1 MFMDLKRGFLFGI
14 GAMIA
19 LSLVFVYAGNAL
31 ASESTATPVVVVDKD
46 KTITVT
52 GTGYVYAEPDMA
64 KITIGVTTESDTS
77 TGAMSK
83 NADLMSAVMS
93 AVKSVGIP
101 AKDIQTTR
109 VAVDPVYSYSTA
121 KPKITGYRATNTVTV
136 TVRDTSKV
144 GPVIDAAY
152 KAGAND
158 INGVNFM
165 LSEERSADV
174 YKQALDKAIAQG
186 SDKAKTIANAAGVA
200 NPQLKSVSESA
211 SYSPPVPLY
220 EARAAD
226 TAGAA
231 TPISTGEER
240 VQATVTM
247 VYTFA

>member
-1 MFMDLKRGFLFGI
+1 MFMELKRGFLFGI
-14 GAMIA
+14 GAMMAI
-19 LSLVFVYAGNAL
+19 SLVLVYAGNAL
-31 ASESTATPVVVVDKD
+31 ASDSTVTPVVIVDKD

-52 GTGYVYAEPDMA
+52 GTGYVYAEPDIA

-83 NADLMSAVMS
+83 NADQMSAVMS
-93 AVKSVGIP
+93 AVKSAGIP

-109 VAVDPVYSYSTA
+109 VAVDPVYNYNSP
-121 KPKITGYRATNTVTV
+121 KPKITGYRATNTITV

-165 LSEERSADV
+165 LSEDRSANV
-174 YKQALDKAIAQG
+174 YKQALDKAIAEG
-186 SDKAKTIANAAGVA
+186 SGKAKAIAGAAGIS
-200 NPQLKSVSESA
+200 NPQLKSISESA
-211 SYSPPVPLY
+211 SYSPPVPMY

-226 TAGAA
+226 SAGAA
-231 TPISTGEER
+231 TPISTGEQR